1 MALFHF
7 VNCSLAAFV
16 PYYIIYDGF
25 KLSKNVGSTK
35 LFFLV
40 CFYYIV
46 SQILKLFALAFFSIG
61 LLQNMNLFNIIFQ
74 EAANVVDLAG
84 IFYILTHKHTSMLN
98 LKERILSVGLSWGFY
113 ESLATNFFPFFI
125 GGRSLDF
132 SMKHIYRSIS
142 ANTFLLSNLCKTCLL
157 HMWIKNVQNKKKINL
172 VNSLLM
178 YFTFVMPLTNK
189 IILLNEDSFSG
200 KILLNL
206 VLLFL
211 LTFFLSF
218 VTKCI
223 FNSQSNTV
231 ELIRGTKHVEYN
243 NDDNAN
249 DDENDVN
256 KGKKKK
262 NKKKKGFFSR

>member
-1 MALFHF
+1 
-7 VNCSLAAFV
+7 
-16 PYYIIYDGF
+16 
-25 KLSKNVGSTK
+25 
-35 LFFLV
+35 
-40 CFYYIV
+40 
-46 SQILKLFALAFFSIG
+46 
-61 LLQNMNLFNIIFQ
+61 MNLFNVGISKLRIQCTACSIIIFQ

-98 LKERILSVGLSWGFY
+98 LKERILS
-113 ESLATNFFPFFI
+113 
-125 GGRSLDF
+125 
-132 SMKHIYRSIS
+132 
-142 ANTFLLSNLCKTCLL
+142 LSNLCKTCLL

-178 YFTFVMPLTNK
+178 

>member
-1 MALFHF
+1 
-7 VNCSLAAFV
+7 
-16 PYYIIYDGF
+16 
-25 KLSKNVGSTK
+25 
-35 LFFLV
+35 
-40 CFYYIV
+40 
-46 SQILKLFALAFFSIG
+46 
-61 LLQNMNLFNIIFQ
+61 MNLFNVGISKLRIQCTDSCIIIFQ

-98 LKERILSVGLSWGFY
+98 LKERILS
-113 ESLATNFFPFFI
+113 
-125 GGRSLDF
+125 
-132 SMKHIYRSIS
+132 
-142 ANTFLLSNLCKTCLL
+142 LSNLCKTCLL

-211 LTFFLSF
+211 LTLFLSF

-231 ELIRGTKHVEYN
+231 ELSRGTKHVEYN